1 MERCFEDMTA
11 MKFEKLAEVKTLY
24 DNMIKK
30 LKPDQH
36 AEKIEKMKAK
46 RESALTKVQE
56 EIDAEK
62 KTKIA
67 EIRER
72 TEAQKRE
79 LQSAKDS
86 KLEML
91 QS

>member
-1 MERCFEDMTA
+1 MTA
-11 MKFEKLAEVKTLY
+11 IKFEKLAEVKANY
-24 DNMIKK
+24 DVMIKK

-46 RESALTKVQE
+46 REAALSKVQE

-67 EIRER
+67 EIKER

-79 LQSAKDS
+79 LQIAKDN